1 MRIVNNSSLELPSYQ
16 TEGSAGFDLRANI
29 KDKLEIA
36 PLERLLVPTGL
47 RVEIPSGFVGY
58 VCSRSGLALKKGIQ
72 VINAPGVVDC
82 DYRGDVGVILVNLS
96 RDVQVIEPGERIAQ
110 MIIAPYE
117 RVDFEIAD
125 SLDETERG
133 SGGFGSTGSR

>member
-1 MRIVNNSSLELPSYQ
+1 MRIVNNSSLELPNYQ

>member
-133 SGGFGSTGSR
+133 SGGFGSTGSK